1 MKKMEPLNLQN
12 WRNTPSTNNRVA
24 TIEDVEK
31 GRAVFVIENVS
42 PSSLKPYKIEL
53 PKLAYWNDVEL
64 GQRKLVVIIQVE
76 ETPDGIIT
84 GYKDFEGKYGVGF
97 FYEFEI
103 LSESQ
108 VKTLR

>member
-64 GQRKLVVIIQVE
+64 GQRKLIGCNNSGRGN
-76 ETPDGIIT
+76 TRWNNHW
-84 GYKDFEGKYGVGF
+84 
-97 FYEFEI
+97 
-103 LSESQ
+103 L
-108 VKTLR
+108 